1 MAFERAMLKLLAL
14 LPQPLQELMMKPLM
28 LQIMRFAVVGG
39 LAFIVDFGLLLLLTE
54 GVGLNYLVSATIS
67 FIASVLFNYVLSI
80 MWVFTNQKP
89 TAPQS
94 KAKSKAYATFKAVLF
109 FALSTMG
116 LFINNGI
123 MWAFVELLGLS
134 YIIGKLVATAVVM
147 VFNFITRKIL
157 IEGWKRNHPAP
168 ATTAPASDAPAA
180 ASPASTT
187 APAVASE
194 PAPGASA
201 APTEAEAAPTQSK

>member
-94 KAKSKAYATFKAVLF
+94 KDKSKAYATFKAVLF

-157 IEGWKRNHPAP
+157 IEGWKRNHLIPEPA
-168 ATTAPASDAPAA
+168 APAA
-180 ASPASTT
+180 TTPA
-187 APAVASE
+187 AVAAPSASSE
-194 PAPGASA
+194 PAPPSATATTGADA
-201 APTEAEAAPTQSK
+201 ARPPSK

>member
-1 MAFERAMLKLLAL
+1 MAFDRAMLKLLAL

-54 GVGLNYLVSATIS
+54 VVGLNYLVSATIS

-109 FALSTMG
+109 FVLSTMG

-157 IEGWKRNHPAP
+157 IEGWKRNHLTPEPA
-168 ATTAPASDAPAA
+168 APAA
-180 ASPASTT
+180 TTPAAVSAPRAS
-187 APAVASE
+187 SE
-194 PAPGASA
+194 PAPPSATATTGADA
-201 APTEAEAAPTQSK
+201 TRPPSK